1 MPVAFKCY
9 TTESERKKYLNTIC
23 LNNLYEVCIS
33 ATEPKCSAGL
43 VEFILLEKI
52 KKLKV
57 YIFLY

>member
-9 TTESERKKYLNTIC
+9 TTESERKKYLKTIC
-23 LNNLYEVCIS
+23 LNNLYKVYIS

-57 YIFLY
+57 